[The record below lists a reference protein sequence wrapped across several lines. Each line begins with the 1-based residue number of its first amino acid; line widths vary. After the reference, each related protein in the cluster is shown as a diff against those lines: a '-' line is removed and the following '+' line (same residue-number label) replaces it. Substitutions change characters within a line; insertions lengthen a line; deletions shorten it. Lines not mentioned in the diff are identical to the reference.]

1 MIGGEAWRGVPRPK
15 ERNLTV
21 IRSFAMDK
29 SLADRLEEEAHKR
42 GLSVSRLV
50 EMLLMHTLG
59 MYADKSGAE
68 GSLQS
73 RSTQQASVEDPPA
86 VDPLIEIDLDEI
98 SKSIAKL
105 EDRLR
110 KAETEKTTRERRKTE
125 QAYLLGMWNDIKK
138 RYVKIRRQAPKQ
150 KAMEISKKLAELKK
164 RIDKLA

>member
-1 MIGGEAWRGVPRPK
+1 MIGREVWGEVPRPK

-21 IRSFAMDK
+21 IRSFAIEK
-29 SLADRLEEEAHKR
+29 SLVDRLEEEAHRR
-42 GLSVSRLV
+42 GISVSKLV
-50 EMLLMHTLG
+50 EMILMHTLG
-59 MYADKSGAE
+59 LETSSNSSAR
-68 GSLQS
+68 QV
-73 RSTQQASVEDPPA
+73 SVEDPPQ
-86 VDPLIEIDLDEI
+86 VDPLVEIDLDEI

-110 KAETEKTTRERRKTE
+110 KAEMTRDKPELKKTE

-150 KAMEISKKLAELKK
+150 KAAEISKKLAELKK